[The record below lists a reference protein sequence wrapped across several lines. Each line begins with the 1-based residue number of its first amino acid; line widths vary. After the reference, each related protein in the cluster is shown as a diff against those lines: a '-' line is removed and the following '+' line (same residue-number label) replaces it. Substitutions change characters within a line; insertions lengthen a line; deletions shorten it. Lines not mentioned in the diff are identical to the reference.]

1 MMFRYLIA
9 NANLDGAV
17 TAADVD
23 QICNLI
29 RGSPVE
35 EDRKW
40 LFEIVSNSRNGIDVD
55 KFDYLI
61 RDTQKINVHYLS
73 FNA

>member
-1 MMFRYLIA
+1 MMFRHLVA
-9 NANLDGAV
+9 NADLAEELTEN
-17 TAADVD
+17 DVEL
-23 QICNLI
+23 ICKLI
-29 RGSPVE
+29 QGGPVE

-40 LFEIVSNSRNGIDVD
+40 LYEIVSNSRNGIDVD

-73 FNA
+73 FNS